1 MIDLSIVLVSPQGA
15 ANIGAA
21 ARAMKNFG
29 FCDMRLVDPVEHL
42 TSEAYTWALGAKD
55 LLESAKVFSSIP
67 EAVGDRNHAMA
78 FTRRIGKSRRG
89 DMLLDEAALF
99 IRSNPE
105 KRFALLFGRED
116 KGLNND
122 QVEMCDCVVTI
133 PTSEMFPSINLAQ
146 SVILACHAVYAKFN
160 ENTVN
165 VAAGAAPEYL
175 RNEYISHDKIAEL
188 IVRLEKTL
196 SALQYEDEPDN
207 PLKTKIL
214 NQFSRL
220 FGRAGVMQRD
230 LQMFEGLMAR
240 IDGVASGK
248 LVK

>member
-29 FCDMRLVDPVEHL
+29 FCDMRLVDPVDHL
-42 TSEAYTWALGAKD
+42 TGEAYTWALGAKD
-55 LLESAKVFSSIP
+55 LLENAKIFSSIP
-67 EAVGDRNHAMA
+67 EAVGDRNHTMA

-99 IRSNPE
+99 IRSNPK

-116 KGLNND
+116 KGLSND
-122 QVEMCDCVVTI
+122 QVEMCDCVVKI

-146 SVILACHAVYAKFN
+146 SVILACHAIYSKFN
-160 ENTVN
+160 ENAVN
-165 VAAGAAPEYL
+165 GGSGTAAEYL
-175 RNEYISHDKIAEL
+175 RNEYISREEIAKL

-196 SALQYEDEPDN
+196 CALQYEDAPDN

-214 NQFSRL
+214 SQFSRL
-220 FGRAGVMQRD
+220 LGRAGMMQRD
-230 LQMFEGLMAR
+230 LRMFEGLMAR
-240 IDGVASGK
+240 IEGAASGK
-248 LVK
+248 LAK